1 MTVFRPAAAWP
12 GLAAPTLALALAA
25 LACTWHGLATAQPG
39 GTRAPARAALTVT
52 LVQPQRADLPMRIP
66 ANGTVHP
73 WQEALI
79 GAEGGPWRLVE
90 VRAGVGDAVKRGQ
103 VLAVFAGELVQA
115 DVALARAGLA
125 EAEAVLAEMAAKAQ
139 RARELQPTGV
149 LSTEQVQQAL
159 TAERTAQ
166 ARLQAQRAALQ
177 LQELREK
184 QLQVLAPDDGVI
196 SARSA
201 TVGAVVPPGQELF
214 RLIRQGRLEWRA
226 EVAAADLAQLRTG
239 QSVRVQATGAAPVTG
254 RLRMVAPT
262 VDAASRNGLVYV
274 DLPGAPGLR
283 AGTFARG
290 EFETGAS
297 SALTLPQSAVVMREG
312 FAYVFRIGPDQRVA
326 QTKVGIG
333 RRVGERVEV
342 TSGLEPSA
350 RVVASGAGFLAD
362 GDTVKVVD
370 K

>member
-1 MTVFRPAAAWP
+1 
-12 GLAAPTLALALAA
+12 
-25 LACTWHGLATAQPG
+25 
-39 GTRAPARAALTVT
+39 
-52 LVQPQRADLPMRIP
+52 
-66 ANGTVHP
+66 
-73 WQEALI
+73 
-79 GAEGGPWRLVE
+79 
-90 VRAGVGDAVKRGQ
+90 
-103 VLAVFAGELVQA
+103 
-115 DVALARAGLA
+115 
-125 EAEAVLAEMAAKAQ
+125 
-139 RARELQPTGV
+139 
-149 LSTEQVQQAL
+149 
-159 TAERTAQ
+159 
-166 ARLQAQRAALQ
+166 
-177 LQELREK
+177 
-184 QLQVLAPDDGVI
+184 
-196 SARSA
+196 
-201 TVGAVVPPGQELF
+201 VGAVVPPGQELF

-226 EVAAADLAQLRTG
+226 EVAAADLAQLRAG
-239 QSVRVQATGAAPVTG
+239 QSVRVQATGAATVTG

-342 TSGLEPSA
+342 TAGLEPSA

>member
-1 MTVFRPAAAWP
+1 
-12 GLAAPTLALALAA
+12 
-25 LACTWHGLATAQPG
+25 
-39 GTRAPARAALTVT
+39 
-52 LVQPQRADLPMRIP
+52 
-66 ANGTVHP
+66 
-73 WQEALI
+73 
-79 GAEGGPWRLVE
+79 
-90 VRAGVGDAVKRGQ
+90 
-103 VLAVFAGELVQA
+103 
-115 DVALARAGLA
+115 
-125 EAEAVLAEMAAKAQ
+125 
-139 RARELQPTGV
+139 
-149 LSTEQVQQAL
+149 
-159 TAERTAQ
+159 
-166 ARLQAQRAALQ
+166 LQ

-226 EVAAADLAQLRTG
+226 EVAASELAPLRAG
-239 QSVRVQATGAAPVTG
+239 QAVRVQAAGAAPVTG

-262 VDAASRNGLVYV
+262 VDAASRNALVYV
-274 DLPGAPGLR
+274 DLPAAPGLR

-290 EFETGAS
+290 EFETGAT

-312 FAYVFRIGPDQRVA
+312 FAYVFRIGADQRVV
-326 QTKVGIG
+326 QTKVGVG
-333 RRVGERVEV
+333 RRVGERIEV
-342 TSGLEPSA
+342 VSGLDAAA